1 MVDAPIGGGPEA
13 PPSGPRR
20 RTRLARTVTALVIVG
35 ALVVVVVQNSQPV
48 TLRFWFITGR
58 VRLIWVIVTC
68 LVIAGAIGYVA
79 GRRGL
84 RGRRGRRRRHR
95 PAD

>member
-1 MVDAPIGGGPEA
+1 
-13 PPSGPRR
+13 
-20 RTRLARTVTALVIVG
+20 VTALVIVG

>member
-48 TLRFWFITGR
+48 TLRFWFI
-58 VRLIWVIVTC
+58 VTC

>member
-1 MVDAPIGGGPEA
+1 VDSPIGVGPEA

-20 RTRLARTVTALVIVG
+20 STRLARTVTALVVVG
-35 ALVVVVVQNSQPV
+35 ALVVVVVQNSQRV
-48 TLRFWFITGR
+48 TLRFWFITGH

-68 LVIAGAIGYVA
+68 LVIAGAVGYVA
-79 GRRGL
+79 GRRG
-84 RGRRGRRRRHR
+84 RRRRRHR